1 MNRLDIIFVII
12 GIGVSVLI
20 VSAIMSATDQTNLAM
35 ETIKLAKGKITIF
48 QVRSHIGKAAVD
60 NENCRQFNLLYG
72 PQP

>member
-48 QVRSHIGKAAVD
+48 QYLFSYRKGCS
-60 NENCRQFNLLYG
+60 RQREL
-72 PQP
+72 